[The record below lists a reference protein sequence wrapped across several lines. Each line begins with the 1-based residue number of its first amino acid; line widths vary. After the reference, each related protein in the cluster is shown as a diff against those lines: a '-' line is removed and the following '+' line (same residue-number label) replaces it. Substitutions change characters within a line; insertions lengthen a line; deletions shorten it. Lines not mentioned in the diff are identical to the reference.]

1 MNRNEEY
8 KALLCELESLP
19 ESLENTVD
27 KALTRNKA
35 LQKKRRLFR
44 RLTTSAAACFAT
56 FVLLVNLFP
65 TFAYAC
71 GGVPL
76 LRELAKAVAWS
87 PSLSAAVENEYVQ
100 PMGLTQ
106 TQNGITAT
114 VEYLIVDQK
123 QVNIFY
129 TLEGDYE
136 DLSGRRV
143 EFSPDQHCAFSYGGS
158 PNAPGDIQTI
168 TLDYVDSDVPEG
180 FSVTIGVASM
190 DEELNAPP
198 EESLAEDELLRP
210 SEGEEPEILA
220 EFTFAL
226 KFDPTYTAVGEIIP
240 VNRTIALAGQTVTV
254 TEAQVYPTHVRIN
267 VSDDPDNEAWL
278 KGLTFYLENEDGER
292 FEPISNGITATG
304 GDGTDS
310 YVSYRL
316 ESPYFARSRHLT
328 LHITGS
334 EWLAKDRESV
344 HLRLEERQA
353 DFLPEG
359 VEFKSAEHYAD
370 GWILEFRVKER
381 REDFTHQVFFMTFE
395 DGGGTEYEMGS
406 QSRFTDYDS
415 GDYTYFVERL
425 PLPDYHEPE
434 VWLRPTYTYTAA
446 EETPITIPIK

>member
-8 KALLCELESLP
+8 ELLLRELESLP
-19 ESLENTVD
+19 ESLEITVD
-27 KALTRNKA
+27 KALTREVA
-35 LQKKRRLFR
+35 LQKKRRFFR
-44 RLTTSAAACFAT
+44 RIATSAAACFVT
-56 FVLLVNLFP
+56 FVLMVNLVP

-76 LRELAKAVAWS
+76 LRELAKAVTWS

-100 PMGLTQ
+100 PIGLTQ
-106 TQNGITAT
+106 TKNGITAT

-143 EFSPDQHCAFSYGGS
+143 EFFPDQHCAFSYGGS
-158 PNAPGDIQTI
+158 PNAPGDIQSI
-168 TLDYVDSDVPEG
+168 TLDYVDRDVPEG

-190 DEELNAPP
+190 DEALNAPP
-198 EESLAEDELLRP
+198 EESLAEDELLHMD
-210 SEGEEPEILA
+210 EEELDILA
-220 EFTFAL
+220 EFTFEL
-226 KFDPTYTAVGEIIP
+226 KFDPTYTAAGEIIP
-240 VNRTIALAGQTVTV
+240 VNQTITLAGQSVTV
-254 TEAQVYPTHVRIN
+254 TEAAVYPTHVRIN
-267 VSDDPDNEAWL
+267 VADDAANSAWL

-292 FEPISNGITATG
+292 FEPISNGISATG

-310 YVSYRL
+310 YVSFRL

-334 EWLAKDRESV
+334 EWLNKSRERV
-344 HLRLEERQA
+344 RLDLNTGKA

-359 VEFKSAEHYAD
+359 AEFKSAEHHAD
-370 GWILEFRVKER
+370 GWILEFRVQER

-395 DGGGTEYEMGS
+395 DGGGTEHEMGS
-406 QSRFTDYDS
+406 QSRFTDYEGEDDS
-415 GDYTYFVERL
+415 YFIERL
-425 PLPDYHEPE
+425 PLPDYHESE
-434 VWLRPTYTYTAA
+434 VWLWPTYSHTTA

>member
-8 KALLCELESLP
+8 YALLRELESLP
-19 ESLENTVD
+19 ESLETTVN
-27 KALTRNKA
+27 KALVRENT
-35 LQKKRRLFR
+35 LQKKRRFFGQLA
-44 RLTTSAAACFAT
+44 TSAAACFVT
-56 FVLLVNLFP
+56 FVLMVNLVP

-76 LRELAKAVAWS
+76 LRALAKAVTWS

-100 PMGLTQ
+100 PIGLTQ
-106 TQNGITAT
+106 TKNGITAT

-143 EFSPDQHCAFSYGGS
+143 EFSPDQHCAISYGGA
-158 PNAPGDIQTI
+158 PNAPGEIQSI
-168 TLDYVDSDVPEG
+168 TLDYVDRDVPEG
-180 FSVTIGVASM
+180 FSVTIGAASM

-198 EESLAEDELLRP
+198 EVSLAEDELLHTD
-210 SEGEEPEILA
+210 ECEELEILA
-220 EFTFAL
+220 EFTFEL

-240 VNRTIALAGQTVTV
+240 VDQTIALDGQTVTV
-254 TEAQVYPTHVRIN
+254 TETAVYPTHVRIN
-267 VSDDPDNEAWL
+267 VADNPANSAWL

-292 FEPISNGITATG
+292 FKPISNGISATG

-310 YVSYRL
+310 YVSFRL

-334 EWLAKDRESV
+334 EWLDKSREKV
-344 HLRLEERQA
+344 HLDLDTGKA

-359 VEFKSAEHYAD
+359 VVFAGAQHHAD

-395 DGGGTEYEMGS
+395 DGKGTAYEMGS
-406 QSRFTDYDS
+406 QSRFTDYEGEDDS
-415 GDYTYFVERL
+415 YFIERL
-425 PLPDYHEPE
+425 PLPDYHASE
-434 VWLRPTYTYTAA
+434 VWLQPTYSRTAA

>member
-8 KALLCELESLP
+8 KLLLQELESLP
-19 ESLENTVD
+19 ESLETAVD
-27 KALTRNKA
+27 KALAREVA
-35 LQKKRRLFR
+35 LQKKRRFFR
-44 RLTTSAAACFAT
+44 RMATSAAACFVT
-56 FVLLVNLFP
+56 FVLMVNLVP

-76 LRELAKAVAWS
+76 LRELAKAVTWS

-100 PMGLTQ
+100 PIGLTQ
-106 TQNGITAT
+106 TKNGITAT

-136 DLSGRRV
+136 DLSGRQV
-143 EFSPDQHCAFSYGGS
+143 EFFPDQHCAFSYGGS
-158 PNAPGDIQTI
+158 PNAPGDIQSI
-168 TLDYVDSDVPEG
+168 TLDYVDRDVPEG

-190 DEELNAPP
+190 DEALNAPP
-198 EESLAEDELLRP
+198 EESLAEDELLHMD
-210 SEGEEPEILA
+210 EEELDILA

-226 KFDPTYTAVGEIIP
+226 KFDPTYTAAGEIIP
-240 VNRTIALAGQTVTV
+240 VNQTITLAGQSVTV
-254 TEAQVYPTHVRIN
+254 TEAAVYPTHVRIN
-267 VSDDPDNEAWL
+267 VADDAANSAWL

-292 FEPISNGITATG
+292 FEPISNGISATG

-310 YVSYRL
+310 YVSFRL

-334 EWLAKDRESV
+334 EWLNKSRERV
-344 HLRLEERQA
+344 RLDLNTGKA

-359 VEFKSAEHYAD
+359 AEFKSAEHHAD
-370 GWILEFRVKER
+370 GWILEFRVQER

-406 QSRFTDYDS
+406 QSRFTDYEGEDDS
-415 GDYTYFVERL
+415 YFIERL
-425 PLPDYHEPE
+425 PLPDYHESE
-434 VWLRPTYTYTAA
+434 VWLRPTYSHTAA

>member
-8 KALLCELESLP
+8 KLLLQELESLP
-19 ESLENTVD
+19 ESLETAVD
-27 KALTRNKA
+27 KALAREIA
-35 LQKKRRLFR
+35 LQKRRRFFR
-44 RLTTSAAACFAT
+44 RMATSAAACFVT
-56 FVLLVNLFP
+56 FVLMVNLVP

-76 LRELAKAVAWS
+76 LRELAKAVTWS

-100 PMGLTQ
+100 PIGLTQ
-106 TQNGITAT
+106 TKNGITAT

-143 EFSPDQHCAFSYGGS
+143 EFFPDQHCAFSYGGS
-158 PNAPGDIQTI
+158 PHAPGDIQSI
-168 TLDYVDSDVPEG
+168 TLDYVDRDVPEG

-190 DEELNAPP
+190 DEALNAPP
-198 EESLAEDELLRP
+198 EESLAEDELLHMD
-210 SEGEEPEILA
+210 EEELDILA

-226 KFDPTYTAVGEIIP
+226 KFDPTYTAAGEIIP
-240 VNRTIALAGQTVTV
+240 VNQTITLAGQSVTV
-254 TEAQVYPTHVRIN
+254 TEAAVYPTHGRIN
-267 VSDDPDNEAWL
+267 VADDAANSAWL

-292 FEPISNGITATG
+292 FEPISNGISATG

-310 YVSYRL
+310 YVSFRL

-334 EWLAKDRESV
+334 EWLNKSRERV
-344 HLRLEERQA
+344 RLDLNTGKA

-359 VEFKSAEHYAD
+359 AEFKSAEHHAD
-370 GWILEFRVKER
+370 GWILEFRVQER

-406 QSRFTDYDS
+406 QSRFTDYEGEDDS
-415 GDYTYFVERL
+415 YFIERL
-425 PLPDYHEPE
+425 PLPDYHESE
-434 VWLRPTYTYTAA
+434 VWLRPTYSPTAA
-446 EETPITIPIK
+446 EEPPITIPIK